1 MALDWNKEI
10 SLSTILGLFNGNKGP
25 KVGSSAYPTKVTM
38 NLYQGDA
45 QTTDIRKLVATGVA
59 LTIAIVL
66 FVKFGVLDQ
75 LALLSQKQGELAQQQ
90 SIAASL
96 ESGAADYDTVKEMYD
111 SYMARYGGDQADAIA
126 ILDMIEQQV
135 MPSANVSAIVMSDGT
150 ITLTLYNVSLDT
162 VGNLAKQLE
171 GQSMV
176 SNVNVTT
183 ATTQNTEGKNTVST
197 IVITLVSAESEAN

>member
-25 KVGSSAYPTKVTM
+25 KVGTSAYPTKVTM
-38 NLYQGDA
+38 NLYQSDVK
-45 QTTDIRKLVATGVA
+45 TTDIRKLVVTGVA
-59 LTIAIVL
+59 LAIAIVL

-111 SYMARYGGDQADAIA
+111 SYMARYGDSQADAIA
-126 ILDMIEQQV
+126 ILDMIEKQV
-135 MPSANVSAIVMSDGT
+135 MPSANVSAIVMSDNT

-197 IVITLVSAESEAN
+197 IVITLVSTESEAK